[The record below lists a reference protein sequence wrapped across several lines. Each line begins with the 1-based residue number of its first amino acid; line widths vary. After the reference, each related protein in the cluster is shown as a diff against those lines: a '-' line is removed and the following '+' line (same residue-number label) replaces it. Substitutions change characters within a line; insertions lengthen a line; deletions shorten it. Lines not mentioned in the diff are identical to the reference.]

1 MAKQSVYKLEGKSPK
16 EVKQSFVHYMGD
28 KNARSKLLVIDL
40 L

>member
-28 KNARSKLLVIDL
+28 KNDFG
-40 L
+40 